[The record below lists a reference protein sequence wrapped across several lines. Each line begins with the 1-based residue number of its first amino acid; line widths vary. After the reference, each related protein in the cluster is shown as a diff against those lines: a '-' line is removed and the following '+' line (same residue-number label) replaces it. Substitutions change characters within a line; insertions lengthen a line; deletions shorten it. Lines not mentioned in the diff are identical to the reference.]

1 MIKVP
6 CGVFDKIPH
15 KKMDHFFFHIIFD
28 NIWISKKKQNVD
40 SYFGRFASIKKMG
53 SDSTWSN
60 FWNLLALKI
69 SDHGFFLFRK
79 SVEAWCLLEYHNA
92 RNTFTGNLYHAL
104 RINEVNTFTGNLYY
118 ALRINESILSIDDKL
133 EKMFLLLCSKLKNQ
147 EFPVIAGL
155 WRLIVTP
162 WSSL

>member
-1 MIKVP
+1 M
-6 CGVFDKIPH
+6 
-15 KKMDHFFFHIIFD
+15 
-28 NIWISKKKQNVD
+28 
-40 SYFGRFASIKKMG
+40 ASSSSG
-53 SDSTWSN
+53 
-60 FWNLLALKI
+60 
-69 SDHGFFLFRK
+69 
-79 SVEAWCLLEYHNA
+79 CLLEYHNA
-92 RNTFTGNLYHAL
+92 R
-104 RINEVNTFTGNLYY
+104 NTFTGNLYY